1 MYISLGNLTIE
12 QIEKR
17 TGITLTDEHR
27 EYMKAHRQ
35 ENVSVPLESGAWHGF
50 DMPFMIMTGDKN
62 TAEMYVNMLSAYNWS
77 KCKEALQIAWEG
89 ESHDKR

>member
-1 MYISLGNLTIE
+1 MNIYFGNLTIE

-17 TGITLTDEHR
+17 AGITLTDENR

-35 ENVSVPLESGAWHGF
+35 EEVNKTPIAEGLWHGF

-62 TAEMYVNMLSAYNWS
+62 TAEMYKNMLSAYDWS
-77 KCKEALQIAWEG
+77 KCKEALQIAWERR
-89 ESHDKR
+89 EP

>member
-1 MYISLGNLTIE
+1 MNIYFGNLTIE

-50 DMPFMIMTGDKN
+50 DIPFMITASDKE
-62 TAEMYVNMLSAYNWS
+62 TAKVYTDMLSAYDWT
-77 KCKEALQIAWEG
+77 KCKEPLKIAW
-89 ESHDKR
+89 